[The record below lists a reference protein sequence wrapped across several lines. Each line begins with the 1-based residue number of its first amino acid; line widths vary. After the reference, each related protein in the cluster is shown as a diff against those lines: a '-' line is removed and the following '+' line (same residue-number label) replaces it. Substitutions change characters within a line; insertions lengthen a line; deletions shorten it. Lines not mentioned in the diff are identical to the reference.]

1 MSPCGYDARL
11 ATVLASRQTQL
22 AKGAADVIGAL
33 KLGLAGVLVASVMGV
48 GTASAKEGDI
58 IKTGTC
64 SGASTWKLK
73 LSPEN
78 GKIEVDFEVDQNVV
92 GDTWRV
98 SFRDNGVLV
107 FRGSAMTQAPS
118 GSFEVRKVIADRAG
132 PDNIVAKARN
142 LRTDEVCRASATF

>member
-1 MSPCGYDARL
+1 
-11 ATVLASRQTQL
+11 V
-22 AKGAADVIGAL
+22 KGAADVIGAL

-58 IKTGTC
+58 IKTGKC

-78 GKIEVDFEVDQNVV
+78 GKIEVEFVVDQNVV

-98 SFRDNGVLV
+98 AFKDNGVLV
-107 FRGSAMTQAPS
+107 FSGRAVTQAPS
-118 GSFEVRKVIADRAG
+118 GSFEIRKVIADRAG

-142 LRTDEVCRASATF
+142 LRTDEVCRGSATF